1 MSEGLRTLES
11 PRSPRGGQHRRDEA
25 ACLAQRVWRGVRARR
40 TFSELFFASVEAS
53 LSGSSVPINMFIAGD
68 EEASEEA
75 PSSRCC
81 EEADTTG
88 AVTTSLQEA
97 QTEASYKYN
106 HHILSSAAGS
116 SEPPIGSGPTP
127 SREPPPSVSR
137 WVSVAGVAATP
148 PPMRWASSAGLD
160 VALSPARAG
169 GEDGHA
175 APAIG
180 VHHRRTA
187 SRGMPRSLH
196 RRGSSEGGG
205 GSGTHTVS
213 SLAAAAAEDDSTPGL
228 EFTAEMAEGMS
239 MEALREMATVLARI
253 ITTRNKELVSLVERQ
268 DELRHERDFRQAT
281 VSALV
286 AQVDKSQWVKNDEAR
301 SRRKPERR

>member
-160 VALSPARAG
+160 HSFPQRLRERHSSCVGLALHRSGKNRKEEKCLVPRHLRPLQSHAHVTRARTLVS
-169 GEDGHA
+169 A
-175 APAIG
+175 APNRAYPM
-180 VHHRRTA
+180 RPT
-187 SRGMPRSLH
+187 
-196 RRGSSEGGG
+196 
-205 GSGTHTVS
+205 
-213 SLAAAAAEDDSTPGL
+213 
-228 EFTAEMAEGMS
+228 
-239 MEALREMATVLARI
+239 
-253 ITTRNKELVSLVERQ
+253 
-268 DELRHERDFRQAT
+268 
-281 VSALV
+281 
-286 AQVDKSQWVKNDEAR
+286 
-301 SRRKPERR
+301 